1 MPAETRPSRARCA
14 SLWPLLLAACGPT
27 SNAIEIEGHADS
39 EPPPS
44 PIGGSTGPAPGSTG
58 DDVDPGPASG
68 ESDDGGP
75 PSNFLNNTDV
85 GELFE
90 CSTFRQDCPAGHK
103 CNAWSSDGGG
113 AWNSTRCFPV
123 DQDPDHVG
131 ETCTVIDSGVSGMD
145 SCDVASMCWDV
156 NPETNEGT
164 CVPMC
169 VGSANGPLCED
180 PARVC
185 VQAAGGVLNLCLPKC
200 HPAEP
205 ACPEGEGCYPDHS
218 GFRCRPDAT
227 GGAGQVGDPCEFTS
241 ACVAGTGCMPDGPHT
256 NCPDGA
262 SACCRPFCRVGD
274 LGPPCSVIEH
284 CAPWEWFAE
293 DQPPPGL
300 EDVGYCAFPDL

>member
-1 MPAETRPSRARCA
+1 MFTGLQAVSDAAKVLWLGSGRSVRVHLLMAVLMGGCVPEGMQAPLSDGTTGVVQGSSTSEVAPAESDA
-14 SLWPLLLAACGPT
+14 SSSVGFL
-27 SNAIEIEGHADS
+27 
-39 EPPPS
+39 PPP
-44 PIGGSTGPAPGSTG
+44 
-58 DDVDPGPASG
+58 
-68 ESDDGGP
+68 
-75 PSNFLNNTDV
+75 DV
-85 GELFE
+85 GQYAFA
-90 CSTFRQDCPAGHK
+90 CDIWAHDCPAGEK
-103 CNAWSSDGGG
+103 CMPWANDGGS
-113 AWNSTRCFPV
+113 AWNATRCSPIAEDPIGPGEPCLV
-123 DQDPDHVG
+123 DG
-131 ETCTVIDSGVSGMD
+131 SGVSGLD
-145 SCDVASMCWDV
+145 NCDLASMCWDV